1 MDKYVLYQGKK
12 LRYGYTTGSCAAAA
26 AKAAT
31 QFLLK
36 KEQIKKV
43 AISIPIGEEIELPV
57 DICGDENFAV
67 GTVVKDGGD
76 DPDITNGIEICA
88 KVSRRSDCKIM
99 IYGGQ
104 GIGRVTKNG
113 LPVQVGEAAI
123 NPIPMKMILQEVK
136 KLVGQGEFGVDVEI
150 FVPRG
155 EEISKNTL
163 NPKLGIIGGISI
175 LGTSGLVKPMSEEAF
190 KDSLALELNVALRE
204 SGSKNLVFTFGNYGK
219 NYAVEKLRMD
229 EKRIVVISNFVGF
242 MIEKACE
249 AGVEKI
255 FFVGNIGK
263 LVKVAGGIFH
273 THSRV
278 SDARL
283 EILASN
289 AVLCGEKHENI
300 LKILGSNTTEE
311 AVGYVENPEV
321 FQLLAKKAST
331 RCQELAERSGKKIE
345 VATLIFSNN
354 MGELAR
360 SENF

>member
-1 MDKYVLYQGKK
+1 MDKYVFYQGKK
-12 LRYGYTTGSCAAAA
+12 LRYGYTTGSCAASA

-36 KEQIKKV
+36 KEQVKK
-43 AISIPIGEEIELPV
+43 ISINLPTGENIEIPV
-57 DICGDENFAV
+57 KVIQNENFTV
-67 GTVVKDGGD
+67 GTVIKDGGD

-88 KVSRRSDCKIM
+88 KVSKRDDSRIM
-99 IYGGQ
+99 VYGGA
-104 GIGRVTKNG
+104 GVGRVTKKG
-113 LPVQVGEAAI
+113 LPVHVGEAAI
-123 NPIPMKMILQEVK
+123 NPVPMKMIVQEVK
-136 KLVGQGEFGVDVEI
+136 KIAGDCGLNVEI
-150 FVPRG
+150 YVPRG
-155 EEISKNTL
+155 EEIAKNTL
-163 NPKLGIIGGISI
+163 NSKLGIVGGISI

-190 KDSLALELNVALRE
+190 KDSLALELKVALKE
-204 SGSKNLVFTFGNYGK
+204 SESKHLVFTFGNYGK
-219 NYAVEKLRMD
+219 NYALEKLRMD
-229 EKRIVVISNFVGF
+229 GKMIVVISNFVGF

-255 FFVGNIGK
+255 FFIGNIGK

-289 AVLCGEKHENI
+289 AILCGEKHENI
-300 LKILGSNTTEE
+300 LKILNSNTTEE
-311 AVGYVENPEV
+311 AISYIENRDI
-321 FQLLAKKAST
+321 FQILAEKA
-331 RCQELAERSGKKIE
+331 RVKCQELAERNGKKLE
-345 VATLIFSNN
+345 VATLVFSNS